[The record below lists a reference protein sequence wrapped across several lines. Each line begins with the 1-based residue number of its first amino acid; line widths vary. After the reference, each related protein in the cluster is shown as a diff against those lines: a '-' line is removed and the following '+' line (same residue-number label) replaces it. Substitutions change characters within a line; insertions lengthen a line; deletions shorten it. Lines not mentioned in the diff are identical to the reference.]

1 VPELAHSF
9 RQQKE
14 KMVTLNASNG
24 SLQGRDKECVVVS
37 FVRSNNQQQ
46 ASGSLLGDWHRI
58 NVAITRAKKKLVM
71 IGSQSTLSTTPL
83 LRLLVQQVEDMGGLL
98 QLPPGAATSLSDL
111 RRCGSRLSSSSGTKL
126 SK

>member
-1 VPELAHSF
+1 MPELAHSF

-58 NVAITRAKKKLVM
+58 NVAITRAKVKK
-71 IGSQSTLSTTPL
+71 IYQHIHHLSALFSNDPPI
-83 LRLLVQQVEDMGGLL
+83 L
-98 QLPPGAATSLSDL
+98 QE
-111 RRCGSRLSSSSGTKL
+111 R
-126 SK
+126 

>member
-1 VPELAHSF
+1 MPELAHSF

-46 ASGSLLGDWHRI
+46 TSGSLLGDWHRI
-58 NVAITRAKKKLVM
+58 NVAITRAKVKK
-71 IGSQSTLSTTPL
+71 IYQHIHYLSALFSHDPL
-83 LRLLVQQVEDMGGLL
+83 IL
-98 QLPPGAATSLSDL
+98 QE
-111 RRCGSRLSSSSGTKL
+111 R
-126 SK
+126 